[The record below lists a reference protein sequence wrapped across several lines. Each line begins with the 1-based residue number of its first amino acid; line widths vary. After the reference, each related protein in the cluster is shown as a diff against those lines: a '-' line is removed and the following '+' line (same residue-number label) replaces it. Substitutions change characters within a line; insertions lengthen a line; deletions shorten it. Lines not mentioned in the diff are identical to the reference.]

1 MKTESM
7 EEIISV
13 CIVEDDDEI
22 RESLSI
28 LIQASEGFSCDQ
40 TFPDCESAL
49 DKMTEA
55 PDAVLMDIDL
65 PGKSGIE
72 GVTVLKERF
81 PGTEFIMLTISEE
94 TSHVFDSL
102 CAGAGGYLKKNT
114 PPAKI
119 LDAIREVRSGG
130 SPMSMEIARLVVES
144 FRTQKKGYD
153 LTEREKEILQKLCNG
168 HSYKMI
174 AADLYIDINTVK
186 FHIKNIYK
194 KLQVNSKGEAI
205 SKALKENLT

>member
-7 EEIISV
+7 DEIISV

-49 DKMTEA
+49 DDMTEA

-81 PGTEFIMLTISEE
+81 PETEFIMLTISED

-119 LDAIREVRSGG
+119 LDAIQEVRSGG

-144 FRTQKKGYD
+144 FRTQKKVRPYGKGKGD
-153 LTEREKEILQKLCNG
+153 LAKTL
-168 HSYKMI
+168 
-174 AADLYIDINTVK
+174 
-186 FHIKNIYK
+186 
-194 KLQVNSKGEAI
+194 
-205 SKALKENLT
+205 